1 MGCVLVV
8 TVLLPQATAVE
19 VREEDGWVISQASPH
34 ISNIGCV
41 L

>member
-1 MGCVLVV
+1 MGCVLGV

-19 VREEDGWVISQASPH
+19 VREEDGWIVSQASPH
-34 ISNIGCV
+34 ISSIECV